1 MMNFTE
7 KEQLVLDKFDELS
20 TTAGSARKA
29 SQLVGVSDSAIS
41 CLKQGKYKG
50 NTDNV
55 FSKLVSYFEV
65 KEANAGTYSEI
76 EYVPTSISNKVYE
89 TIRACQ
95 VRGGF
100 AVATGDAGIGKTKA
114 IMKFARD
121 YFNSCIVIT
130 INPCCKS
137 TKALLKLIAVQV
149 GVPIIQS
156 VDDLWLSITGKLHD
170 GMVIIVDEAQ
180 LLPHYSIETLRSF
193 ADYFDS
199 RGQTLGIALIGN
211 NGIREKIEGKTK
223 EAYRQ
228 INNRTW
234 QRPQFQTKDVK
245 FEDITLLFPI
255 LKGHDNELRFLHKV
269 AQTAEGVRGAV
280 RLFSNA
286 YDNERYDFAGIVAMA
301 KSMRMELAGLERL
314 CG

>member
-1 MMNFTE
+1 MSFTE
-7 KEQLVLDKFDELS
+7 KEQWALDKFDELVVKV
-20 TTAGSARKA
+20 GSAKKA
-29 SQLVGVSDSAIS
+29 CQQIKNVSDSAI
-41 CLKQGKYKG
+41 CAIKQGKYKG
-50 NTDNV
+50 NSNNV
-55 FSKLVSYFEV
+55 FLKLASYFEI

-76 EYVPTSISNKVYE
+76 EYVPTSISSRIYE

-114 IMKFARD
+114 IMKFAKD
-121 YFNSCIVIT
+121 NPNNSIVIT

-137 TKALLKLIAVQV
+137 TKAVLKLIAIQL
-149 GVPIIQS
+149 GVPILQS
-156 VDDLWLSITGKLHD
+156 VDDLWLNVAGKLHD

-180 LLPHYSIETLRSF
+180 LLPHHSIETLRSF
-193 ADYFDS
+193 ADYFDG
-199 RGQTLGIALIGN
+199 RGQTLGIALVGN

-228 INNRTW
+228 VNNRTW

-245 FEDITLLFPI
+245 IEDVALLFPI
-255 LKGHDNELRFLHKV
+255 LKGHDNELRYLHKV
-269 AQTAEGVRGAV
+269 AQTVEGVRGAV

-286 YDNERYDFAGIVAMA
+286 YDNERFDYAGIVAMA